1 MLNCIL
7 RLKIIHTAVW
17 RWPPAITKLMQR
29 EYSNIKLPRHDDF
42 SVWRR
47 IFECCCI
54 ATAVC
59 LLAVQFARITGLV
72 HLAWGWLFVWATLGL
87 LAADFV
93 SGLVHW
99 TADTWGSETMPF
111 LGRRF
116 LRPFRV
122 HHVNPDDFL
131 RREFLDTNGDIAMI
145 VIPLLLTIYLLP
157 IDKPW
162 GGGLAVLLLSF
173 SAAGLPT
180 NQVHQ
185 WAHSPN
191 RPRVIR
197 WLQHWGIILSR
208 EAHECHHLAPYA
220 TNYCIA
226 TGWCNQLLTR
236 VDFFRRLERLI
247 SSITGLTPRQ
257 DDTDFQN
264 QFVEAPVDP
273 RVGASEHG

>member
-1 MLNCIL
+1 MYITSQ
-7 RLKIIHTAVW
+7 IIHSAVG
-17 RWPPAITKLMQR
+17 PSPLVETKMMQR
-29 EYSNIKLPRHDDF
+29 ENSDITLPRHDDF
-42 SVWRR
+42 SIWRR

-54 ATAVC
+54 VTAVC
-59 LLAVQFARITGLV
+59 LLAVQFGRITGLV
-72 HLAWGWLFVWATLGL
+72 QLAWGWLFILATLGL
-87 LAADFV
+87 LTADFV

-99 TADTWGSETMPF
+99 TADTWGSETMPI

-131 RREFLDTNGDIAMI
+131 RREFLDTNGDVAMI

-191 RPRVIR
+191 RPRLIR
-197 WLQHWGIILSR
+197 WLQNWGIILSR
-208 EAHECHHLAPYA
+208 EAHERHHLAPYA

-226 TGWCNQLLTR
+226 TGWCNRLLTK
-236 VDFFRRLERLI
+236 VDFFRRLERFI
-247 SSITGLTPRQ
+247 SSITPLTPRQ
-257 DDTDFQN
+257 DDTVFQN
-264 QFVEAPVDP
+264 QFVEAPVDTGSERP
-273 RVGASEHG
+273 EHG